1 MRVGAAAGLVKGV
14 SGGAKY
20 IFDWET
26 TTWGYFRRKSVFR
39 NVLMGFVLNGV
50 SMKVLIK
57 KGHL

>member
-1 MRVGAAAGLVKGV
+1 MRAGAAGLVKGV
-14 SGGAKY
+14 LGGLNTYLTGKRQHGA
-20 IFDWET
+20 IFA
-26 TTWGYFRRKSVFR
+26 GKSVFR